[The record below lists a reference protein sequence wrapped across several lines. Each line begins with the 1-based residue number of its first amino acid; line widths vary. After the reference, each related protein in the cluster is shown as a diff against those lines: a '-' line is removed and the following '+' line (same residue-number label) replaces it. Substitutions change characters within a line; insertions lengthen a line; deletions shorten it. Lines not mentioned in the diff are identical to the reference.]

1 MTHWISGSEAIPGVR
16 VWCRP
21 LLLVLGPRPRLQS
34 SQAAFWW
41 SIFLF
46 PCVTFAVQVGF
57 HKAEELDRLVD
68 EAINENLLSRRERF
82 GGGDSERSD
91 FEAMARE
98 MAQRAVY

>member
-1 MTHWISGSEAIPGVR
+1 MPASASRSGSASA
-16 VWCRP
+16 
-21 LLLVLGPRPRLQS
+21 LLA

-68 EAINENLLSRRERF
+68 ETINENLLSRRERF
-82 GGGDSERSD
+82 GGGDSERSG

-98 MAQRAVY
+98 MAQRAVC